1 MIIQRISSA
10 VRLGFGFLFIAI
22 TSVITMI
29 LALPLLPWRTL
40 RIKLCNYYGKFVGL
54 PVVLLARATPVV
66 HHRERIA
73 AAYPAIYVS
82 NHTSTLDAFIAIWL
96 CPVGGCGVVKKE
108 IANIPFFGWLYRLS
122 GHLKVDR
129 GNRENAVAGLKATAE
144 VVRRHRLSMWIWP
157 EGTRSRDGRL
167 LPLKKGFVH
176 LAIATGLPIV
186 PVVVHNAHKNW
197 AKNGFMFNP
206 VTVPIYVLP
215 PIDTSSWRIETTD
228 AHCAE
233 VHRVFAAALPPEQQ
247 PAVLAAAVAENSVA
261 P

>member
-1 MIIQRISSA
+1 M
-10 VRLGFGFLFIAI
+10 V
-22 TSVITMI
+22 
-29 LALPLLPWRTL
+29 LALPLLPWRAL
-40 RIKLCNYYGKFVGL
+40 RIKLCNYYGKVVG
-54 PVVLLARATPVV
+54 PVIIRIANATPIV

-73 AAYPAIYVS
+73 AAYPAIYIS

-96 CPVGGCGVVKKE
+96 CPVGGCGVVE

-122 GHLKVDR
+122 GHLRVDR
-129 GNRENAVAGLKATAE
+129 SDRRGAVAALKATAE
-144 VVRRHRLSMWIWP
+144 VVSRHHLSMWIWP

-186 PVVVHNAHKNW
+186 PIVVHGAHKNW
-197 AKNGFMFNP
+197 AKHAFTLNP

-215 PIDTSSWRIETTD
+215 PIDTSTWQIDTTE

-233 VHRVFAAALPPEQQ
+233 VHRVLAAALPPDQKPPPQ
-247 PAVLAAAVAENSVA
+247 PATPSADKSAELSA